1 MKSFTCPVCGGKLN
15 ISIVSELAVC
25 GSCGNTCECDT
36 DDIARFRAIYRSA
49 ERAMLLHT
57 EAGYREAIAALEAI
71 PFVEGSESLY
81 RECER
86 RLNELQSNRQRRQES
101 EAASDRKSTA
111 LGVALLIAAAVFCLA
126 AVIGAVYL
134 AVCVA
139 NGTLP
144 DWAVPVVIA
153 AAVLAAVLF
162 IAGKFKG

>member
-1 MKSFTCPVCGGKLN
+1 
-15 ISIVSELAVC
+15 
-25 GSCGNTCECDT
+25 
-36 DDIARFRAIYRSA
+36 
-49 ERAMLLHT
+49 MLLHT

-71 PFVEGSESLY
+71 PFVEGSESLS

-101 EAASDRKSTA
+101 EAASDRKNTA